1 MKNSC
6 SRSDEALVIAVGALR
21 GYGDTAVPM
30 LIAALGYW
38 AIGFAGAA
46 FSPSAGITARR
57 PVVGAALGLAVVAT
71 LLTLRLPPARRCAT
85 RAAGAVAIA
94 AGGLRA

>member
-1 MKNSC
+1 
-6 SRSDEALVIAVGALR
+6 VGALR

-38 AIGFAGAA
+38 AIGFAAAA
-46 FSPSAGITARR
+46 FFAFPLGYGA
-57 PVVGAALGLAVVAT
+57 VGLCRGWRCGLAVVAT
-71 LLTLRLPPARRCAT
+71 LLTLRLHLHAAART